1 MSIERIEH
9 LIETL
14 PYIEGF
20 RGKTFLVKYGGSIMH
35 SEKEKAS
42 FVEDVA
48 LMMQLGIKV
57 IIVHGGGQFI
67 SKRLADVDIES
78 SFQEGYRVTDE
89 KAIKEVEMLLSGG
102 INTEL
107 TLRFNNRGVRAVGVN
122 GKDAGLIK
130 ASKKLI
136 VNDDK
141 VIDIGH
147 VGHIQ
152 SIDITYLN
160 LLIDRG
166 YLPIVSPIGFD
177 QLGTTYNLNAD
188 DVAGQLSGALQAEKL
203 ILMTDVKGLYE
214 VFGREETF
222 IDQLDLAGAKKLIKE
237 GAIQG
242 GMIPKVKSCVTSLEG
257 GTKSAH
263 IINGM
268 TPHSLLLEVFTN
280 SGVGTMVE
288 EGESI

>member
-14 PYIEGF
+14 PYIERF

-122 GKDAGLIK
+122 GKDAGLIE

-152 SIDITYLN
+152 SIDVSYLS

-166 YLPIVSPIGFD
+166 IYPSC
-177 QLGTTYNLNAD
+177 
-188 DVAGQLSGALQAEKL
+188 LQSDL
-203 ILMTDVKGLYE
+203 INWG
-214 VFGREETF
+214 
-222 IDQLDLAGAKKLIKE
+222 
-237 GAIQG
+237 
-242 GMIPKVKSCVTSLEG
+242 
-257 GTKSAH
+257 
-263 IINGM
+263 
-268 TPHSLLLEVFTN
+268 
-280 SGVGTMVE
+280 
-288 EGESI
+288 

>member
-14 PYIEGF
+14 PYIERF

-122 GKDAGLIK
+122 GKDAGLIE

-152 SIDITYLN
+152 SIDVSYLS

-177 QLGTTYNLNAD
+177 QLGITYNLNAD
-188 DVAGQLSGALQAEKL
+188 DVAGQLSAALQAEKL

-222 IDQLDLAGAKKLIKE
+222 IEQLDLAGAKKLLKE
-237 GAIQG
+237 GLIQG

-263 IINGM
+263 IINGIK
-268 TPHSLLLEVFTN
+268 PHSLLLEIFTN

-288 EGESI
+288 QGEII

>member
-35 SEKEKAS
+35 SEKEKVS

-136 VNDDK
+136 INDDK

-152 SIDITYLN
+152 SIDVSYLN

-263 IINGM
+263 IISGM